1 MYNDMRTLLLWS
13 SHKISLHQ
21 KNLRTMKLTTAILIV
36 NTIASQQA
44 AGAEPLAA
52 VKGTTQ
58 TSNEPPMGL
67 VQRKLL
73 GRQLKG
79 TAKPTTGR
87 PTSSRPTSLPTP
99 APSRSPTTRK
109 PTSLPTSRPTFGSGP
124 FPQGSVLLQNEQL
137 MSANGCYKL
146 IMEGDGR
153 LVGYNSIDQEFWSS
167 FPSNSNLPYFAKL
180 TGVGLLQVYAQ
191 LSLVWT
197 SGCEGGTGPGNYNL
211 SVQDN
216 RDIVIKKT
224 VSGVATTVWSSGTSV
239 GSGSG
244 SGTCAGTT
252 FYD

>member
-1 MYNDMRTLLLWS
+1 
-13 SHKISLHQ
+13 
-21 KNLRTMKLTTAILIV
+21 MKLTTAILIV

-44 AGAEPLAA
+44 AGVEPLAA
-52 VKGTTQ
+52 VKGTAQ

-73 GRQLKG
+73 GRKLGK
-79 TAKPTTGR
+79 TKRPTTGR

-99 APSRSPTTRK
+99 APSPSPTTSAPSRSPTTRK

-153 LVGYNSIDQEFWSS
+153 LVGYNSIGQEFWSS
-167 FPSNSNLPYFAKL
+167 FPPNSNLPYFAKL
-180 TGVGLLQVYAQ
+180 TYDGLLQVYAQ

-197 SGCEGGTGPGNYNL
+197 SGCPGGTGTGIYNL
-211 SVQDN
+211 SVQNN

-224 VSGVATTVWSSGTSV
+224 VSGVETTVWSSGTSV

-244 SGTCAGTT
+244 SGACAGTT

>member
-1 MYNDMRTLLLWS
+1 
-13 SHKISLHQ
+13 
-21 KNLRTMKLTTAILIV
+21 MKLTTAILIV

-73 GRQLKG
+73 GRKLKG

-99 APSRSPTTRK
+99 APSPKPTTRK

-124 FPQGSVLLQNEQL
+124 FPQESELPVNEQL

-146 IMEGDGR
+146 IMKDDGR
-153 LVGYNSIDQEFWSS
+153 LVGYNSKDQEFWSS
-167 FPSNSNLPYFAKL
+167 FPRNSKLEYVAKL
-180 TGVGLLQVYAQ
+180 TAVGTLGVYAKS
-191 LSLVWT
+191 SLVWT
-197 SGCEGGTGPGNYNL
+197 SGCEGGTGLGNYNL
-211 SVQDN
+211 SVEDN

-224 VSGVATTVWSSGTSV
+224 VNGVVTTVWSSGTSV
-239 GSGSG
+239 DSYPGA
-244 SGTCAGTT
+244 CAETK
-252 FYD
+252 FYSL